1 MRTPMPNCDF
11 NKVAKQLYW
20 NHTSVLIDYLKLLEF
35 YLNYKFLVMQKAK
48 DFLPPGL
55 IQADQT

>member
-1 MRTPMPNCDF
+1 MPKCYF
-11 NKVAKQLYW
+11 NKVAKQLYL

-48 DFLPPGL
+48 DFVPPGL